1 MKKLLI
7 IFSIFGVSVA
17 IGLLL
22 FNNIKINQTSPTV
35 LNSIQADKK
44 NLDSSPIKKLNIRKS
59 KTVERN
65 YLSLEDYY
73 KDLNNFINND
83 VDKKN
88 ELCRSKFK
96 QISRDKNFLDKD
108 SDFFKTQEGTEKLMD
123 FFTEIGRISN
133 EGDIADGT
141 IEKIMLSDDWDP
153 LEIKTKMSQSVICQD
168 VNYTNLTHSM
178 IRSLNNKNLKADD
191 RDSML
196 FMTVFMASAFSGNR
210 RPIEYKFFAMEVL
223 FGLLDNNLI
232 PSKYGEELVSLRQ
245 RIIQNV
251 QNFESDFSE
260 KNDKRTN
267 QELLRSYMEYSEDVH
282 TQINEI
288 TENIISEMPRS

>member
-22 FNNIKINQTSPTV
+22 FNNTKVNQTSPTV
-35 LNSIQADKK
+35 LNSIQEEKK
-44 NLDSSPIKKLNIRKS
+44 SLNSNQMKKLSIRKS
-59 KTVERN
+59 KKTQPN
-65 YLSLEDYY
+65 DLSLADYY
-73 KDLNNFINND
+73 KDLNHFINYG
-83 VDKKN
+83 VEKN
-88 ELCRSKFK
+88 NEICRSKFK

-123 FFTEIGRISN
+123 FFTELSRISN

-178 IRSLNNKNLKADD
+178 IRSFTNKNLKDD
-191 RDSML
+191 KRDSML

-210 RPIEYKFFAMEVL
+210 KPIEYKFFAMEVL

-267 QELLRSYMEYSEDVH
+267 QELLRSYMENSEDVH